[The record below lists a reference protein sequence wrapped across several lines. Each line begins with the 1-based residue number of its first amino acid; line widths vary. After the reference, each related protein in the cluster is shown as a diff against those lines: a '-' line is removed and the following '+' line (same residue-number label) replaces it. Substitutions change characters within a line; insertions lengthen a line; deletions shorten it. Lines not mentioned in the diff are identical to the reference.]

1 MRAEAGGRRDE
12 LLDHAPGDRG
22 REQRI
27 AARDDHDRL
36 DELLGRRVLEHEAAR
51 AGAQR
56 LVDVLVEVERGQDQD
71 PRPLV
76 AAVEQP
82 ARRLEAVDVRH
93 PDVHQDHVRLGLAG
107 GEHGLEPVGSLADDL
122 DVGLG
127 VEDHPEPGPDE
138 GLVVDDQDLDAHAAA
153 SSGR

>member
-1 MRAEAGGRRDE
+1 MRAEAGGRRTNSSITRRVIDG
-12 LLDHAPGDRG
+12 ASSASP
-22 REQRI
+22 
-27 AARDDHDRL
+27 ARDDHDRL
-36 DELLGRRVLEHEAAR
+36 DQLLGRRVLEQEAAR
-51 AGAQR
+51 TGPQR

-76 AAVEQP
+76 SPVEQP
-82 ARRLEAVDVRH
+82 PGRLETVDVRH
-93 PDVHQDHVRLGLAG
+93 PDVHQDHVRLRLPGR
-107 GEHGLEPVGSLADDL
+107 EHGLEPVGSLADDL

-138 GLVVDDQDLDAHAAA
+138 GLVVDDQDLDAHAGD